1 MKIWNDNNKI
11 CSNLKCKN
19 LLTNSVI
26 FPIITTLV
34 TLIMWRVSEPG
45 RGKQEI
51 LKKMKKVLDESK
63 MVRYND

>member
-1 MKIWNDNNKI
+1 MERTCFLNR
-11 CSNLKCKN
+11 L
-19 LLTNSVI
+19 
-26 FPIITTLV
+26 
-34 TLIMWRVSEPG
+34 RVSEPG